1 MQDAAGFRAAVQ
13 AAHANYQLTEAHNR
27 LREQERV
34 AKGGEPRTARKLEA
48 VERLIGNAE
57 EGDDGA
63 EDR

>member
-1 MQDAAGFRAAVQ
+1 
-13 AAHANYQLTEAHNR
+13 
-27 LREQERV
+27 V